1 MPSAIFAG
9 VEMGGTKCV
18 CILGAGPDDIR
29 AQQVLPTGDPATTL
43 GAIAQV
49 LERWYAGVGKFEAI
63 GVASFGPLDL
73 QRDSR
78 TFGRI
83 GATPKERWTGVD
95 LAGFFSGRFAVP
107 VGFTTDVI
115 GAALAEGRWGAAR
128 GLTDYA
134 YITVGTG
141 IGVGMVVA
149 GKPVLGCHHPEMG
162 HVRVVRCAGDAW
174 PGSCRFHGD
183 CVEGLASGPAI
194 EARSG
199 GSAVDLPEDSPIWD
213 TVAHAL
219 GQLAHILVVSVAPQR
234 ILIGGGVLNARPHL
248 FPRIRS
254 CLATSLNGYLDIP
267 EVTSALDRYIVPPGL
282 NTRAGPL
289 GALALAVDTDAERAA
304 RKSGRRCNGP
314 QFVGRGD

>member
-18 CILGAGPDDIR
+18 CILGSGPNDIL
-29 AQQVLPTGDPATTL
+29 AQEVLPTGDPAATL

-49 LERWYAGVGKFEAI
+49 LERWQASFGKCKAI

-73 QRDSR
+73 RRESR
-78 TFGRI
+78 SYGRI
-83 GATPKERWTGVD
+83 GTTPKERWTGVD
-95 LAGFFSGRFAVP
+95 LAGSFAKRFAVP

-115 GAALAEGRWGAAR
+115 GAALAEGRWGAAQ
-128 GLTDYA
+128 GLSDYA

-141 IGVGMVVA
+141 VGVGMVSA
-149 GKPVLGCHHPEMG
+149 GRPLLGFHHPELG
-162 HVRVVRCAGDAW
+162 HVRVVRSPGDDW
-174 PGSCRFHGD
+174 PGNCRFHGD
-183 CVEGLASGPAI
+183 CVEGLAAGPAI

-199 GSAVDLPEDSPIWD
+199 GSAVDLPENSPIWQ

-234 ILIGGGVLNARPHL
+234 ILIGGGVLSAQPHL

-254 CLATSLNGYLDIP
+254 YFATSLNGYLDTP
-267 EVTSALDRYIVPPGL
+267 EVTSGLEQYIGPPGL
-282 NTRAGPL
+282 GTRAGPL
-289 GALALAVDTDAERAA
+289 GALALALDTDAGHGAA
-304 RKSGRRCNGP
+304 ASPTSAKPVRY
-314 QFVGRGD
+314 V